1 MCAVFAVLDFFFRGH
16 DLVFVAIAAFICL
29 LSAYACVSLLRHAK
43 RMDKRARLIWTTISA
58 ISVGL
63 GIWATHFVAML
74 AFRPGFALQYD
85 VVLTGASLLLAI
97 GVCGAGLAMAL
108 QAKGVADRFL
118 GGAVIGVGI
127 SNMHYM
133 GIAALLLDGQ
143 LIWDGRLIGAS
154 ILAGIVLSGFAVVVA
169 MGPGRQRLFGGAA
182 LLTLAICAMHFTAMG
197 AADFSN
203 CLPMVHDG
211 AEIDGGMMSIIVALI
226 TLFILSAALGSI
238 VLDEADRR
246 RTEREERRQKT
257 DADRIASVSQKLEL
271 ALTHMGQGLA
281 LFSEDGR
288 VMLHNERLME
298 LLALPKHAMLEG
310 RTLEDICVV
319 ATNQVSIDLAKR
331 DEVAK
336 ELAEQHRKLAVQGGQ
351 AVHSFDGERF
361 LRVQHNPIGDGRW
374 VTLMEDIS
382 DSKRNEAAIAHLAK
396 HDTLTGLPNRARFEE
411 VFDNALSDAEAQK
424 TQIGIVAIDLD
435 NFKDIN
441 DTYGHATGDQ
451 VLRVLSERFSD
462 LLKPG
467 EVIARLGGDEFVAIK
482 QFSVIESL
490 RDFLDRIEGVLFGSV
505 QYQDVVVATS
515 GSIGVAIYPQ
525 DGREHSKLLSNAD
538 LALYRAK
545 AEFDTRICYY
555 ESEMDE
561 HARQRRAMAND
572 LWHALDAD
580 SFNLVYQVQK
590 SVSTGEITGY
600 EVLLRWDRPGH
611 GPISPAEFIP
621 VAEECGAIS
630 AIGAWVLKT
639 ACVEAASWPEP
650 HKIAVNVSG
659 LQLAQVELV
668 DLVKM
673 VLFQSGLAPERLELE
688 VTETAIITD
697 KKRALNILR
706 QIRAL
711 GVSIAIDDFG
721 TGYSSLA
728 TLRSFPFDKIKIDRS
743 FMNEVEHSEQSKAIV
758 RAILALGKSLSVP
771 VLAEGVETVE
781 QLNVLRME
789 GCTEAQGFLL
799 GRPSKIDWDDER
811 ALVVNG

>member
-1 MCAVFAVLDFFFRGH
+1 MSAVFSVFDFFFRGH

-29 LSAYACVSLLRHAK
+29 LSAYACVSLLRHAA
-43 RMDKRARLIWTTISA
+43 RMDKQARLIWTTISA
-58 ISVGL
+58 VSVGL
-63 GIWATHFVAML
+63 GIWSTHFVAML
-74 AFRPGFALQYD
+74 AFRPGFSLQYD
-85 VVLTGASLLLAI
+85 ILLTAASLLLAVGI
-97 GVCGAGLAMAL
+97 CGAGLAMAL
-108 QAKGVADRFL
+108 QAKGTADRFL

-154 ILAGIVLSGFAVVVA
+154 ILAGIVLSGLAVVTA

-203 CLPMVHDG
+203 CLPLAHEG

-246 RTEREERRQKT
+246 RTEREERRQRT

-281 LFSEDGR
+281 LFSADGR
-288 VMLHNERLME
+288 VMLHNERLIE
-298 LLALPKHAMLEG
+298 LLGLPQGAAIEG
-310 RTLEDICVV
+310 RTLEDVCVV
-319 ATNQVSIDLAKR
+319 ATNQLSDLAKR
-331 DEVAK
+331 DDMARD
-336 ELAEQHRKLAVQGGQ
+336 LAEQHRRLAGQGGQ

-382 DSKRNEAAIAHLAK
+382 DSKRSEAAIAHLAK

-411 VFDNALSDAEAQK
+411 VFENALVDAAANG
-424 TQIGIVAIDLD
+424 TQVGIVAIDLD

-441 DTYGHATGDQ
+441 DGYGHATGDQ
-451 VLRVLSERFSD
+451 VLRVLSERLSD

-505 QYQDVVVATS
+505 QYQDVVVPTS

-525 DGREHSKLLSNAD
+525 DGTEHSKLLSNAD

-545 AEFDTRICYY
+545 AEFETRVCYY

-561 HARQRRAMAND
+561 HARQRRSMAND
-572 LWHALDAD
+572 LWQALDNDA
-580 SFNLVYQVQK
+580 FNLVYQVQK
-590 SVSTGEITGY
+590 LVSTGEITGY
-600 EVLLRWDRPGH
+600 EVLLRWNRPGH
-611 GPISPAEFIP
+611 GAVSPADFIP
-621 VAEECGAIS
+621 VAEECGAIN

-639 ACVEAASWPEP
+639 ACIEAASWPEP

-659 LQLAQVELV
+659 LQLSQVELV
-668 DLVKM
+668 DLVKL

-706 QIRAL
+706 QIREL

-728 TLRSFPFDKIKIDRS
+728 TLRSFPFDKIKLDRS

-771 VLAEGVETVE
+771 VLAEGVETLE
-781 QLNVLRME
+781 QLNVLRTE

-799 GRPSKIDWDDER
+799 GRPAAMDWDDVPEL
-811 ALVVNG
+811 AIA

>member
-1 MCAVFAVLDFFFRGH
+1 MLAVFDFFFRGH

-29 LSAYACVSLLRHAK
+29 LSSYACVSLLRHAK
-43 RMDKRARLIWTTISA
+43 RMDKQARLIWTTVSA

-74 AFRPGFALQYD
+74 AFRPGFSLQYD
-85 VVLTGASLLLAI
+85 ILLTAVSLLLAI

-108 QAKGVADRFL
+108 QSKNVADRFL

-127 SNMHYM
+127 SSMHYV

-203 CLPMVHDG
+203 CLPMVGDG
-211 AEIDGGMMSIIVALI
+211 AEIDGGMMSVIVALI

-246 RTEREERRQKT
+246 RTEREDLRQRA

-281 LFSEDGR
+281 LFSAEGR
-288 VMLHNERLME
+288 VMLHNERLLE
-298 LLALPKHAMLEG
+298 LLALPADATLEG
-310 RTLEDICVV
+310 LTLEDICGAAMSGVEIEAAERGGIV
-319 ATNQVSIDLAKR
+319 KG
-331 DEVAK
+331 
-336 ELAEQHRKLAVQGGQ
+336 LAEQHRILAGQGGQ

-382 DSKRNEAAIAHLAK
+382 DSKRSEAAIAHLAK

-411 VFDNALSDAEAQK
+411 VFERALDDAAAK
-424 TQIGIVAIDLD
+424 GTQIGVVAIDLD

-441 DTYGHATGDQ
+441 DGYGHATGDQ
-451 VLRVLSERFSD
+451 VLRVLSERLSG

-467 EVIARLGGDEFVAIK
+467 EMVARLGGDEFVAIK

-525 DGREHSKLLSNAD
+525 DGTEHSKLLSNAD

-545 AEFDTRICYY
+545 AEFETRVCYY
-555 ESEMDE
+555 ESAMDE

-572 LWHALDAD
+572 LWHALETDAF
-580 SFNLVYQVQK
+580 SLVYQVQK
-590 SVSTGEITGY
+590 AVSTGEITGY
-600 EVLLRWDRPGH
+600 EVLLRWNRPGL
-611 GPISPAEFIP
+611 GPVSPAEFIP

-639 ACVEAASWPEP
+639 ACIEAASWPEP

-659 LQLAQVELV
+659 LQLSQVELV
-668 DLVKM
+668 DLVKL

-728 TLRSFPFDKIKIDRS
+728 TLRSFPFDKIKLDRS

-799 GRPSKIDWDDER
+799 GRPAAMDWDEEEPR
-811 ALVVNG
+811 LAANA